1 MTHRKHRKPRDAKCY
16 WTGSAEVRERER
28 DRDRDRER
36 ERDAKCYWT
45 VSAEVRVVYA
55 VFVLVINHIID
66 GASLTSLP
74 FYSPLYPP
82 LHFPLLLPL
91 LLLLVLLPFR
101 PSWMND

>member
-1 MTHRKHRKPRDAKCY
+1 MLLDRV
-16 WTGSAEVRERER
+16 GGGERER

-66 GASLTSLP
+66 AMS
-74 FYSPLYPP
+74 
-82 LHFPLLLPL
+82 
-91 LLLLVLLPFR
+91 
-101 PSWMND
+101 